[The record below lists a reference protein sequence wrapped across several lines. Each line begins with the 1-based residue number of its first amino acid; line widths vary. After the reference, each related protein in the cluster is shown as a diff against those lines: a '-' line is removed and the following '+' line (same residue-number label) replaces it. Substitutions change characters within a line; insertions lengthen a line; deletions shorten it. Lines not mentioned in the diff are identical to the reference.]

1 MVIEERIC
9 SDGHGSIEPE
19 LLVVHSTSDPGA
31 DADTLCRY
39 WESGQTDYQVHYC
52 VDWLGQCYHCVPD
65 DRKAWH
71 CGNGN
76 FVSIGIEICE
86 PPEGASQD
94 DLDASW
100 RYAVEACSQIL
111 VAHGW
116 GPEDMRSHHW
126 MSEHYGG
133 SDHTD
138 PDEYFERL
146 GHTWGEFVDA
156 VAGFG
161 GESEEAAVGE
171 WVQDSTGWWYKLP
184 DGFYSSCWQMIDGSW
199 YHFDDRGYM
208 STGWLEDGTTHDGLP
223 RWFWLGSDGKMASD
237 AWEQLGGSWFWFK
250 SDGSMA
256 ISEAMGIGESWY
268 AFDSQGHMMTRDV
281 PVDSGGHMDFTAK

>member
-1 MVIEERIC
+1 MEIEERIC
-9 SDGHGSIEPE
+9 SDGHGWIEPE

-31 DADTLCRY
+31 DADTLWRY
-39 WESGQTDYQVHYC
+39 WDSGQTSYQVHYC
-52 VDWLGQCYHCVPD
+52 VDWEGVCIHAVPD

-100 RYAVEACSQIL
+100 RYAVEACSLIL

-146 GHTWGEFVDA
+146 GHTWGEFVEAVRDYHGEDEDEVQQSDIDAIVSAVAESIKCDLEFKASIAHAVWNYQNEAINGDRDAYRLLTELHKAEVARDDAPWSGAGCLAYRNDDVNPGKDVYQLITDIHDA
-156 VAGFG
+156 VASDDARTG
-161 GESEEAAVGE
+161 GT
-171 WVQDSTGWWYKLP
+171 D
-184 DGFYSSCWQMIDGSW
+184 
-199 YHFDDRGYM
+199 
-208 STGWLEDGTTHDGLP
+208 
-223 RWFWLGSDGKMASD
+223 
-237 AWEQLGGSWFWFK
+237 
-250 SDGSMA
+250 
-256 ISEAMGIGESWY
+256 
-268 AFDSQGHMMTRDV
+268 
-281 PVDSGGHMDFTAK
+281 

>member
-1 MVIEERIC
+1 MSRRTASTVEIDERIC

-52 VDWLGQCYHCVPD
+52 VDWLGRCYHCVPD

-76 FVSIGIEICE
+76 FISIGIEICE

-100 RYAVEACSQIL
+100 RYAVEACSAIL

-116 GPEDMRSHHW
+116 GPEDMRSHHR

-146 GHTWGEFVDA
+146 GHTWGEFVEAVRDYSGEDDDEVQQSDIDAIVSA
-156 VAGFG
+156 VAESIKCDDEFKQSIAHAVWNYSNEAVNGDRDAYQLLTELHKAEVARDDAPWSGAGCLAYRNEDVNPGKDVYQLITDIHNAVAPG
-161 GESEEAAVGE
+161 GT
-171 WVQDSTGWWYKLP
+171 D
-184 DGFYSSCWQMIDGSW
+184 
-199 YHFDDRGYM
+199 
-208 STGWLEDGTTHDGLP
+208 
-223 RWFWLGSDGKMASD
+223 
-237 AWEQLGGSWFWFK
+237 
-250 SDGSMA
+250 
-256 ISEAMGIGESWY
+256 
-268 AFDSQGHMMTRDV
+268 
-281 PVDSGGHMDFTAK
+281 